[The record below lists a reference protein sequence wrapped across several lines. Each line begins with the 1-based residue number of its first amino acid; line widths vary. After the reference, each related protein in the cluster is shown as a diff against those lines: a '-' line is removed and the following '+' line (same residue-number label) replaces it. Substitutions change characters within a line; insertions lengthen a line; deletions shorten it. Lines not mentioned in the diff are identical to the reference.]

1 MVIQISPIPS
11 PHTTHKR
18 HQPVLKYTHD
28 ETLIASLGVKS
39 KLFGVRRRLVRLER
53 GILYIHAQEDDCGE
67 PLATTTLCE
76 AQAVSVNH
84 PKATVSIRTTS
95 KVGITL
101 VFKHD
106 VSLLN
111 LWASALKRAVSCKL
125 DTYYKLCGKIG
136 QGHYATVY
144 EGVDRNTGDK
154 VAIKVMSK
162 KQKELKLTQ
171 YVNREAEIVRSVSH
185 PNIVR
190 TLDVFETSS
199 HLYVVMEYMTN
210 GTLLDFFAGGKNR
223 VNEKNTLR
231 IARQLL
237 SGIAYLHSS
246 DIVHRDIKP
255 ENILLSADGVVKIA
269 DFGLARRVDGVA
281 SDQYCLSSILGT
293 PAYCSPEVVAR
304 AQYGK
309 PVDIFGCGVLMYVA
323 MSGMLPFRGDTPEQ
337 VFRSISKGVVTFP
350 DARWDLVSPHAKRFV
365 ASLLQ
370 HRPSNRPT
378 AVEAL
383 RHPWLVSNGDR
394 TERPVSPTPFVRNTS
409 ARVAHAAKNYNR
421 MPTVNSTPSFRRAQ
435 SGSLDQLRREKRENR
450 RAL

>member
-1 MVIQISPIPS
+1 MVIQISPTSVTAPS
-11 PHTTHKR
+11 RK
-18 HQPVLKYTHD
+18 HQSPVLKYTQD

-67 PLATTTLCE
+67 PLATARLCE
-76 AQAVSVNH
+76 AQHVSVNL
-84 PKATVSIRTTS
+84 PKATISVRTTP

-106 VSLLN
+106 PSLIHRWAAALN
-111 LWASALKRAVSCKL
+111 TALRSRL
-125 DTYYKLCGKIG
+125 DTYYKMCAKIG

-144 EGVDRNTGDK
+144 EAVDRNTGDK
-154 VAIKVMSK
+154 VAVKVMSR
-162 KQKELKLTQ
+162 KQKDPKLAQ
-171 YVNREAEIVRSVSH
+171 YVNREAEIVRSISH

-190 TLDVFETSS
+190 TLDVFETST

-210 GTLLDFFAGGKNR
+210 GTLLDFFAGGTNR
-223 VNEKNTLR
+223 VNEKNALR

-237 SGIAYLHSS
+237 SGIAYLHAS

-350 DARWDLVSPHAKRFV
+350 DARWDLVSPDAKRFV
-365 ASLLQ
+365 ACLLQ

-378 AVEAL
+378 ALEAL

-394 TERPVSPTPFVRNTS
+394 TDRPVSPTPFVRNTS
-409 ARVAHAAKNYNR
+409 ARAAHAAKNYNR

-435 SGSLDQLRREKRENR
+435 SGSLDQLRREKRQNR
-450 RAL
+450 KAL